1 METAKGRRR
10 LLSAIAVTVALLG
23 SAACAGS
30 KPERV
35 ADGRFLVVAGFYPL
49 AEVAR
54 EVGGDLVDVRD
65 LTPAGAEPHDLE
77 LTTDQVDLVEDADL
91 VLYLGGG
98 FQPAVASAAK
108 RAGGTRL
115 DGLAGE
121 SGADPHVWLDPRGLS
136 RIVERTR
143 DALVDALDV
152 DDERAATIR
161 SNATEYL
168 RELEGLDAEM
178 ASGLADCERRVIVTS
193 HDAFGRLAARYDLE
207 QIAIAG
213 LAPEAEPDPRRL
225 AELTDEIRD
234 RDVTTVFSEALV
246 SPEVAETLAR
256 EAGVRAAVLDPI
268 EGLSDG
274 RRRAGED
281 YLTVMRTNLAALRLA
296 LGCR

>member
-1 METAKGRRR
+1 METTKNGRRR
-10 LLSAIAVTVALLG
+10 LLPALVAVGLLG

-30 KPERV
+30 TPEND
-35 ADGRFLVVAGFYPL
+35 ADGRLLVVGGFYPL

-54 EVGGDLVDVRD
+54 QVGGDLVDVRD

-98 FQPAVASAAK
+98 FQPAVASAAE
-108 RAGGTRL
+108 RAGGARL
-115 DGLAGE
+115 DALVGE
-121 SGADPHVWLDPRGLS
+121 SGADPHVWLDPRGMG

-143 DALVDALDV
+143 DALVDGLDV
-152 DDERAATIR
+152 DDDRAATMR
-161 SNATEYL
+161 TNASRYL

-178 ASGLADCERRVIVTS
+178 VSGLADCERRVIVTS

-268 EGLSDG
+268 EGLSEA

-281 YLTVMRTNLAALRLA
+281 YLSVMRANLVALRMA

>member
-136 RIVERTR
+136 RIVERTS

-256 EAGVRAAVLDPI
+256 EAGVRAAV
-268 EGLSDG
+268 
-274 RRRAGED
+274 
-281 YLTVMRTNLAALRLA
+281 
-296 LGCR
+296 